1 MKNWLLLGLLVV
13 GCSLYMLKDGLPD
26 FGRPA
31 VNNPLVGRWD
41 EVGSWGYIR
50 FTDYGFFR
58 YAVDK
63 YRQEGTYQLLPGGAI
78 EFSVTTETFELQ
90 YRRTRLPIDIKPV
103 RTLDVKERKCFL
115 KGNKLLLD
123 LNGRWVE
130 FERAKDVGA
139 EREEVKP

>member
-1 MKNWLLLGLLVV
+1 MKNWHYLALLVA
-13 GCSLYMLKDGLPD
+13 GCVLYMLKDGLPE
-26 FGRPA
+26 FGRPVA
-31 VNNPLVGRWD
+31 PNALVGRWD
-41 EVGSWGYIR
+41 EVGGSGYIR

-78 EFSVTTETFELQ
+78 EFSIPEETTELVH
-90 YRRTRLPIDIKPV
+90 RGSGVPV
-103 RTLDVKERKCFL
+103 GFKTVKRLDVKERKCFL

-130 FERAKDVGA
+130 FERAKDVSIEA
-139 EREEVKP
+139 EKHQ